1 MSLTPWGFTTKR
13 SWTLAFLAGGDGLSD
28 PNEGAVV
35 EFTGDAPTIR
45 LGAYGSVSERFSGY
59 WGLNVASLDEATMWA
74 ARCPMVPG
82 SSLEVRR
89 ITDESDFAEFEGNE
103 YLEKE
108 KTWREILQETASS
121 CLPASELSLVA
132 FAEVPGEPV
141 VALRGVFVEAND
153 RDCFAPPLVFGGD
166 GVKSGHGGRVP
177 NVGT

>member
-1 MSLTPWGFTTKR
+1 MKYYR
-13 SWTLAFLAGGDGLSD
+13 
-28 PNEGAVV
+28 
-35 EFTGDAPTIR
+35 
-45 LGAYGSVSERFSGY
+45 
-59 WGLNVASLDEATMWA
+59 
-74 ARCPMVPG
+74 
-82 SSLEVRR
+82 
-89 ITDESDFAEFEGNE
+89 
-103 YLEKE
+103 
-108 KTWREILQETASS
+108 ETASS